1 MTELQARW
9 MQQVQDY
16 YRDQYPR
23 SMQAK
28 VAEILP
34 HGQAALKA
42 LFETL
47 ILNVSAQY
55 RTVPDV
61 AAIRTALQ
69 EVREGYP
76 ELTQPVAPAGLIEDK
91 HGGIPIE
98 VLHEYGQHLA
108 DMMISGDESWR
119 TDGYHKRWLQARG
132 FTAE

>member
-34 HGQAALKA
+34 RGQAALKA
-42 LFETL
+42 LFDVL

-76 ELTQPVAPAGLIEDK
+76 ELSQPIAPAGLIEDR

-98 VLHEYGQHLA
+98 VLHEYGAHIARLMTEGDDTWRSDEYYKWWLA
-108 DMMISGDESWR
+108 QR
-119 TDGYHKRWLQARG
+119 GYAS
-132 FTAE
+132 E